1 MTTTPEHLM
10 VVMPSWIGDI
20 VMATPALRALK
31 EAHPKMRITATIR
44 PGLRP
49 ILEGA
54 PFVDAIEEAGFRGLL
69 GPVKD
74 GRRLAKLAPDTA
86 LLFPNS
92 PRSALFARVSGSTRR
107 IGYATQGRR
116 WLLTDP
122 IDPIKARKGTSTPT
136 TTLDDYA
143 RLVEEAFGIEVRDRT
158 PRLGLSE
165 EQRSAGDRLLE
176 GVDGPFVVLNPG
188 ANREDKRWSAESFA
202 AVADD
207 LRSNREVTILV
218 NGSPAEAELITRVV
232 ELARPGL
239 IDLPARG
246 GSIAALKSV
255 ISRSELL
262 ITNDTGPRHLAAGLG
277 TPSVVLFGPTDRRFT
292 VLPEIR
298 ERHLVA
304 EPFLTEEHVADDH
317 AKACRIGRI
326 SVGDVLHAARTLL
339 EKGTSR

>member
-1 MTTTPEHLM
+1 MTGIPDHLL

-20 VMATPALRALK
+20 VMATPALRALRR
-31 EAHPKMRITATIR
+31 AHPDMRITATVR

-54 PFVDAIEEAGFRGLL
+54 SFVDAIEEAGFRGLM
-69 GPVKD
+69 GPFRD
-74 GRRLAKLAPDTA
+74 GRRLSRLGADTA
-86 LLFPNS
+86 LLLPNS
-92 PRSALFARVSGSTRR
+92 PRSALFARMTGCARR

-116 WLLTDP
+116 WLLTEP
-122 IDPIKARKGTSTPT
+122 IESVRRSVTPT

-143 RLVEEAFGIEVRDRT
+143 RLIERAFQIEVSDRT
-158 PRLGLSE
+158 PGLDLDDA
-165 EQRSAGDRLLE
+165 QRTAGDDLLR
-176 GVDGPFVVLNPG
+176 GLDGPFIVLNPG
-188 ANREDKRWSAESFA
+188 ANREDKRWPAEAFA
-202 AVADD
+202 AVAD
-207 LRSNREVTILV
+207 RIRAAHEVTILV
-218 NGSPAEAELITRVV
+218 NGSPAEAELVSRITQ
-232 ELARPGL
+232 LAKPGV

-255 ISRSELL
+255 LSRSKLL
-262 ITNDTGPRHLAAGLG
+262 ITNDTGPRHLAAALG

-292 VLPEIR
+292 VLPGIR

-326 SVGDVLHAARTLL
+326 SIGDVMHAASMLL
-339 EKGTSR
+339 EEDSRS

>member
-1 MTTTPEHLM
+1 MNVTPEHLL

-20 VMATPALRALK
+20 VMATPALRALR
-31 EAHPKMRITATIR
+31 EAHPRMRITATLR

-54 PFVDAIEEAGFRGLL
+54 SFVDAIEDAGFRGML
-69 GPVKD
+69 GPLRD
-74 GRRLAKLAPDTA
+74 GRRLASLEADTA
-86 LLFPNS
+86 LLLPNS
-92 PRSALFARVSGSTRR
+92 PRSALFARLAGASRR

-122 IDPIKARKGTSTPT
+122 IEPKTKTATPT

-143 RLVEEAFGIEVRDRT
+143 RLIEKAFQIEIRDRT
-158 PRLGLSE
+158 PRLGVDE
-165 EQRSAGDRLLE
+165 AQHAAGDDLLR
-176 GVDGPFVVLNPG
+176 GLKGPFVVLNPG
-188 ANREDKRWSAESFA
+188 ANREDKRWPAESFT
-202 AVADD
+202 AVADH
-207 LRSNREVTILV
+207 LRARHDVTVLV
-218 NGSPAEAELITRVV
+218 NGSPAEAELVARIV
-232 ELARPGL
+232 ERSKPGV

-246 GSIAALKSV
+246 GSIAALKS
-255 ISRSELL
+255 IIARSKLL

-277 TPSVVLFGPTDRRFT
+277 IPSVVLFGPTDRRFT

-326 SVGDVLHAARTLL
+326 SIGDVLHAADTLL
-339 EKGTSR
+339 EKDPRS

>member
-1 MTTTPEHLM
+1 MTPTPEHLL

-31 EAHPKMRITATIR
+31 DARPDMRITATLR

-54 PFVDAIEEAGFRGLL
+54 PFVDGIEDAGFRGIS
-69 GPVKD
+69 GPFRD
-74 GRRLAKLAPDTA
+74 GRRLAKFKPDAA

-92 PRSALFARVSGSTRR
+92 PRSALFARLTGAETR
-107 IGYATQGRR
+107 IGFSTQGRR

-122 IDPIKARKGTSTPT
+122 IDPKKRTSTPT

-143 RLVEEAFGIEVRDRT
+143 RLVEKAFEIKVQDRT

-165 EQRSAGDRLLE
+165 EQRAAGDRLLE
-176 GVDGPFVVLNPG
+176 GLDGPFVVLNPG
-188 ANREDKRWSAESFA
+188 ANREDKRWPAKSFA
-202 AVADD
+202 TVADH
-207 LRSNREVTILV
+207 LRSTHDVTILV
-218 NGSPAEAELITRVV
+218 NGSPAEAELVKQVV
-232 ELARPGL
+232 DLAQPGL

-317 AKACRIGRI
+317 SKACRIGRI
-326 SVGDVLHAARTLL
+326 SIGDVLHAARTLL
-339 EKGTSR
+339 EKGTSP